1 MEGQGLVGGKE
12 AVSVDEDLAAPTQLA
27 VVTNEI
33 EKKRGERE
41 RGVEKDVND
50 VCASYHVT

>member
-33 EKKRGERE
+33 DKKERRE
-41 RGVEKDVND
+41 RGGVEKDVND

>member
-1 MEGQGLVGGKE
+1 MEGQGFVGGKE

>member
-12 AVSVDEDLAAPTQLA
+12 PVSVDEDLAAPTQLA

-33 EKKRGERE
+33 EKKERRERE
-41 RGVEKDVND
+41 GGREG
-50 VCASYHVT
+50 C